1 MVVLKRAWFM
11 VWSDTAPSRHSS
23 GKPRFQVLWWNGWWW
38 KWVIRPLSVP
48 PLCDCSWLG
57 IYIYYLFFCE
67 FNSGVMNNTG
77 GSDCGQRYPTNQE
90 PARRPPVGQRYDSDP
105 YWRQEHSAVRQSRP
119 QELSNGQTKEEFVAE
134 MLARPSNAES
144 GPGRP
149 QARPR
154 QHQDDSP
161 AQGRTQSAPSEV
173 SISGCQ
179 QIVCTYFIAT
189 VWFWS
194 KFCLI
199 YRNRQPTMMQT
210 LSEQSWNSPRMRS

>member
-1 MVVLKRAWFM
+1 MEV
-11 VWSDTAPSRHSS
+11 SDQTIIS
-23 GKPRFQVLWWNGWWW
+23 
-38 KWVIRPLSVP
+38 P

-57 IYIYYLFFCE
+57 IYIYYHFFCE

-90 PARRPPVGQRYDSDP
+90 PARRPPMGQRYDSDP